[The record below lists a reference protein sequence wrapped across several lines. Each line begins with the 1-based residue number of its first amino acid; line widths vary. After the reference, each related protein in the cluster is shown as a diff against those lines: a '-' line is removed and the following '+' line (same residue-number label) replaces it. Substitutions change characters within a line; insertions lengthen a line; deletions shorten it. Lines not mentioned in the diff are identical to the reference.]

1 MAIKEVFN
9 VYAKNIPVS
18 SIKSMVG
25 ESVSAS
31 GILQMAAAIG
41 SLEKDFIPPTINYK
55 EKDVECDLNYVSNK
69 SRHKKVNHILIN
81 NFGPGGN
88 NATAI
93 IKRYG
98 G

>member
-1 MAIKEVFN
+1 MI
-9 VYAKNIPVS
+9 
-18 SIKSMVG
+18 G
-25 ESVSAS
+25 ESVSA
-31 GILQMAAAIG
+31 GGMLQIASSVG